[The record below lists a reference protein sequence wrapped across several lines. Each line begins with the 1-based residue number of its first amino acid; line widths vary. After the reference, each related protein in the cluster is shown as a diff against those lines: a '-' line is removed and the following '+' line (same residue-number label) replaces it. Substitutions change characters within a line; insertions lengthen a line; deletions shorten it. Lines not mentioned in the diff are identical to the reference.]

1 MGRIAKGGLMRVVSA
16 SGALWLAGAGCG
28 GSDSSPAACDT
39 AVVRTTSGDVCG
51 SLLNLPPGPS
61 TPDGAEVMAY
71 RGIPYAEP
79 PVGALRF
86 MPPVP
91 KSSTAALIDA
101 TAFGPVCPQTGSVPA
116 FFTPANGIDE
126 DCLTL
131 NVWKPARRGAS
142 TPLPV
147 MLWIHGGEFIRHGSG
162 QNGWDG
168 RTLAA
173 RENVVVVSINYRL
186 GALSFLYDSADG
198 IGGNLGLVD
207 QQLAIKWVHDN
218 IAEFGGDPD
227 KVMLF
232 GWSAGAASV
241 AMHTLSIPS
250 SRAPE
255 ALFRAVLTQSAPISV
270 ALKDTREADDRTY
283 LAAQADDF
291 RQAVC
296 PGASAGA
303 DPSCMSPACVAC
315 ADAACHADEHRFM
328 WNTLPIVDTTPP
340 IPNPLLPALDAAQQQ
355 LADAM
360 QDFWGNFAKNLDP
373 GTAAGLRWPSF
384 AAQGDYQIFGCQGDG
399 CAPILSTTT
408 TVPYNDCE
416 FWDTQIGYQGLRSG

>member
-28 GSDSSPAACDT
+28 GSHSSSAACDT

-51 SLLNLPPGPS
+51 SLLNLPQGPS

-79 PVGALRF
+79 P
-86 MPPVP
+86 
-91 KSSTAALIDA
+91 
-101 TAFGPVCPQTGSVPA
+101 
-116 FFTPANGIDE
+116 
-126 DCLTL
+126 
-131 NVWKPARRGAS
+131 
-142 TPLPV
+142 
-147 MLWIHGGEFIRHGSG
+147 
-162 QNGWDG
+162 G
-168 RTLAA
+168 RILAA

-227 KVMLF
+227 KVTLF

-270 ALKDTREADDRTY
+270 ALKDTREADDRAY

-303 DPSCMSPACVAC
+303 ALECLQGAPLSTIL
-315 ADAACHADEHRFM
+315 HAQDLVGMHQPFF
-328 WNTLPIVDTTPP
+328 PIVDGAFLVRQP
-340 IPNPLLPALDAAQQQ
+340 IVGALEGLLDLPAIIGTN
-355 LADAM
+355 
-360 QDFWGNFAKNLDP
+360 FNEGNL
-373 GTAAGLRWPSF
+373 F
-384 AAQGDYQIFGCQGDG
+384 AAQALGSSYLSGLSAMEYEMDLGNLFDPQCRRSAGC
-399 CAPILSTTT
+399 ST
-408 TVPYNDCE
+408 
-416 FWDTQIGYQGLRSG
+416 